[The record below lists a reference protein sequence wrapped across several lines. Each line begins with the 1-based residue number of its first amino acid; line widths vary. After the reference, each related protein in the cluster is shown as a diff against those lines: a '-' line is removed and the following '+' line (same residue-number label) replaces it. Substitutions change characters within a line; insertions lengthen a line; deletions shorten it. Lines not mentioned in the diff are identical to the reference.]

1 LIKKALFILIILVI
15 YANISVAQST
25 NIPLN
30 KDTYHLIDRLEIL
43 SNNMAPNHHSAVK
56 PYARKAVAQFTDSVQ
71 LLDVDQSRQDIF
83 NLEYLQNDN
92 WEWVDSST
100 NVSEHPFLKVF
111 YKKKSDFF
119 YGADKEEAIGVHI
132 SPVLYLSYGGES
144 AQNEYTYINT
154 RGIQVRGLIDK
165 KVGFYAFISENQARF
180 PVYVQ
185 DFVKANRVIPNEG
198 FWKTFGT
205 KGYDFFN
212 ATGYI
217 SFNATKHIN
226 FQFGHDRQFIGDGYR
241 SMLMSDFS
249 PPALFF
255 KINTQVW
262 KINYTNL
269 FTQVFA
275 DAYGN
280 SGGSVGNS
288 QFPKKYLVAHRLGV
302 NIGKHI
308 NLGVFESVVFGREDS
323 LGNNHFELGYLNPI
337 IFYRSLEQQNGSLDN
352 ALIGFD
358 AKWNFLS
365 HFSMYG
371 QFIFDEFK
379 IDELTAGTGWWANKF
394 GYQLGLKYIDAF
406 GLKNL
411 DLQTEYNSARPYTY
425 SHSTIY
431 SNYSNYN
438 QAVAHPLGANFK
450 ETIGIIRYQPISKLS
465 LTAKLIYATYGLD
478 LANTNWGKDILKDY
492 NTREQ
497 EYGNSTGQGIESF
510 LTFLDFTTTYQL
522 KHNVFVD
529 LKITSRNQKSE
540 EPTFENKSTIYSF
553 AFRWNIAQRLQD
565 F

>member
-1 LIKKALFILIILVI
+1 MVKKALIFLAAFII
-15 YANISVAQST
+15 YSQSSVAQST
-25 NIPLN
+25 NVPLN
-30 KDTYHLIDRLEIL
+30 KDSYHLIDRLEIL
-43 SNNMAPNHHSAVK
+43 SGQMAPNHHSAVK
-56 PYARKAVAQFTDSVQ
+56 PYTRKAVGQFTDSIQ
-71 LLDVDQSRQDIF
+71 QQNLSPSRQDDF
-83 NLEYLQNDN
+83 NFEYLRNDN

-100 NVSEHPFLKVF
+100 NVSKKPFLKYF
-111 YKKKSDFF
+111 YKNKSDFL
-119 YGADKEEAIGVHI
+119 YGADKEEAISFHI

-144 AQNEYTYINT
+144 AQDEYTYINT
-154 RGIQVRGLIDK
+154 RGLQLRGMIDK
-165 KVGFYAFISENQARF
+165 KVGFYAFMSENQARF
-180 PVYVQ
+180 PNYVQ
-185 DFVKANRVIPNEG
+185 DFVQENRVVPGEG
-198 FWKTFGT
+198 FWKSFGT
-205 KGYDFFN
+205 NGYDFFN

-249 PPALFF
+249 PPALFL
-255 KINTQVW
+255 KINTNVW
-262 KINYTNL
+262 SFNYTNL

-280 SGGSVGNS
+280 TGGSIGNT
-288 QFPKKYLVAHRLGV
+288 QFPKKYLVAHRLGI

-358 AKWNFLS
+358 AKWNFWRR
-365 HFSMYG
+365 FSMYG

-379 IDELTAGTGWWANKF
+379 ISELKAGNGWWGNKF
-394 GYQLGLKYIDAF
+394 GYQLGLKYIDAA
-406 GLKNL
+406 GIKNL
-411 DLQTEYNSARPYTY
+411 DLQIEYNSARPYTY
-425 SHSTIY
+425 THSTIY
-431 SNYSNYN
+431 SNYANYN

-450 ETIGIIRYQPISKLS
+450 EAIGIIRYQPIPKLS

-478 LANTNWGKDILKDY
+478 TPTTNWGKDILKDY

-497 EYGNSTGQGIESF
+497 EYGNFTGQGIASSMMF
-510 LTFLDFTTTYQL
+510 MDFTTTYQL
-522 KHNVFVD
+522 KHNVFLD
-529 LKITSRNQKSE
+529 LKLISREQKSD

-553 AFRWNIAQRLQD
+553 AFRWNIAQRLQE